1 MVWRLHAELDRVVG
15 FARGEP
21 RGGGACRE
29 LHRSSWGGIVEVE
42 CPSIMHGAAL
52 KRLPPRRE
60 TSAFS
65 VAASLLP
72 HSAPD
77 FANADQAAG
86 SPLQTNSAQPSLP
99 SWACSRILTHLKV
112 LYAGVSP

>member
-1 MVWRLHAELDRVVG
+1 MRVGLEREVG

-21 RGGGACRE
+21 KGGGACRE

-60 TSAFS
+60 TFACI

-72 HSAPD
+72 LSA
-77 FANADQAAG
+77 G
-86 SPLQTNSAQPSLP
+86 LLQT
-99 SWACSRILTHLKV
+99 LTKR
-112 LYAGVSP
+112 APPTNK